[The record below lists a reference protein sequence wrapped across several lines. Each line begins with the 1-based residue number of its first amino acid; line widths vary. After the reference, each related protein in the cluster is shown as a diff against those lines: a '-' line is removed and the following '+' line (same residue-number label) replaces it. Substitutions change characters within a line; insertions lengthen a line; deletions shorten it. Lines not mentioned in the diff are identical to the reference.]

1 MTRDEI
7 ETEYRR
13 LTKKAARL
21 RWPGTLPHRWSDRIM
36 ERRRAEANGL
46 EDEAPHLL
54 RKHKL
59 EYIEEDCEVCGK
71 MLFEG
76 DMGFRYEDGPALC
89 ADHAPTFA
97 DCLRELLDAG
107 FGEGT
112 DLDYEDAEDQ
122 RIFFKRQNRRGS
134 RLRKIHMVALAM
146 PVLPLVPK
154 PANREVIR

>member
-1 MTRDEI
+1 MTRAEI
-7 ETEYRR
+7 EAEYRR

-21 RWPGTLPHRWSDRIM
+21 RWPFPLWLERWIDRIM
-36 ERRRAEANGL
+36 ERRNDEADGL
-46 EDEAPHLL
+46 EDEALYLL
-54 RKHKL
+54 RQHKL
-59 EYIEEDCEVCGK
+59 VYLEEDCEVCGK

-112 DLDYEDAEDQ
+112 ELDYEDAEDQ
-122 RIFFKRQNRRGS
+122 RNFLNARIAEGRGS
-134 RLRKIHMVALAM
+134 EKYIWSL
-146 PVLPLVPK
+146 
-154 PANREVIR
+154 